1 MKRFLVLMATLA
13 VLLFA
18 KVDINSASADQL
30 STLKGIG
37 PAKAAL
43 IVDWREK
50 NGKFKTVD
58 ELTQV
63 KGIGSKT
70 LENIRNEITVSK

>member
-1 MKRFLVLMATLA
+1 MKKFLFLMATLA

-18 KVDINSASADQL
+18 KVDLNTANAQEL

-43 IVDWREK
+43 IVEWREK
-50 NGKFKTVD
+50 NGGFKSVN

-70 LENIRNEITVSK
+70 LEKLQDQITVSK

>member
-1 MKRFLVLMATLA
+1 MATLA

>member
-1 MKRFLVLMATLA
+1 MAALA

-18 KVDINSASADQL
+18 RVDINSASADQL